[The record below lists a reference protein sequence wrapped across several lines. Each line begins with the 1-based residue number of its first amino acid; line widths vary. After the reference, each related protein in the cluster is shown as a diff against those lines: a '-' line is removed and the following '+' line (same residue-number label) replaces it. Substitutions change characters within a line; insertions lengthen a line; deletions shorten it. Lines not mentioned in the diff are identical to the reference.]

1 MLAKAMT
8 VITEIFKTSDCQ
20 PFPSSSPSSIALCFE
35 VVEFFEHSLL
45 AEVIRAFLDSTN
57 VRDWITHSTTYAV
70 MLDLLRYM
78 LEGGSTSICG
88 IMDVQLRRIERS
100 CGLGEWIL
108 GRGEI
113 DWVSEGGVGKER
125 VRQEDRDN
133 KQKKGE
139 TFRGQLRGGEEK
151 HNALASFH
159 ANTTVKM
166 DERKHDVAFA
176 IPLKDLIP
184 GLEKYRKSLW
194 ELSARI
200 TLASTVEK
208 LNMLCDRI
216 SQLVLSQVIG
226 V

>member
-113 DWVSEGGVGKER
+113 DWVSEGG
-125 VRQEDRDN
+125 
-133 KQKKGE
+133 
-139 TFRGQLRGGEEK
+139 
-151 HNALASFH
+151 
-159 ANTTVKM
+159 
-166 DERKHDVAFA
+166 
-176 IPLKDLIP
+176 
-184 GLEKYRKSLW
+184 
-194 ELSARI
+194 
-200 TLASTVEK
+200 
-208 LNMLCDRI
+208 
-216 SQLVLSQVIG
+216 
-226 V
+226 